1 MPLINRNN
9 TYNIITNNSDNIIT
23 NNEVSNTIY
32 YSSFRDIS
40 CYVSHYI
47 PSYECYNYIG
57 SNNYITNNDIV
68 DANTIVNINE
78 DNVRNTTNY
87 DYVRELR
94 TSASKIFFSGNKLDR
109 EKFSMEIE

>member
-23 NNEVSNTIY
+23 NNEMSITID
-32 YSSFRDIS
+32 YS
-40 CYVSHYI
+40 
-47 PSYECYNYIG
+47 NYIRN
-57 SNNYITNNDIV
+57 NNYITNNDIV
-68 DANTIVNINE
+68 DANAIVNINE
-78 DNVRNTTNY
+78 GNVRNTTNY

-109 EKFSMEIE
+109 EKFSMEIEWDFINF

>member
-23 NNEVSNTIY
+23 NNEMSITID
-32 YSSFRDIS
+32 YS
-40 CYVSHYI
+40 
-47 PSYECYNYIG
+47 NYIRN
-57 SNNYITNNDIV
+57 NNYITNNDIV
-68 DANTIVNINE
+68 DANAIVNINE
-78 DNVRNTTNY
+78 GNVRNTTNY